1 MRKHLIVTAIEH
13 LRFSSNYGNA
23 LSSCFRAIPN
33 AKTLHTFAGIAL
45 ATALVLSACQRQ
57 AENLVEVTGHL
68 FVFNYR
74 VASATYLLTLKKT
87 GPIPDGSV
95 IIAEFE
101 NPEGGDPLVLNQKIY
116 PIDDKI
122 ALQSEKL
129 HCVRKDR
136 PYSVSVRLV
145 DKDGKVLQELKTQFR
160 SDLDQTVLPS
170 KPLVVGAL
178 YDKNPEVF
186 KPDGSVDFSNTDKCP
201 T

>member
-1 MRKHLIVTAIEH
+1 MRNYWIVMAAAA
-13 LRFSSNYGNA
+13 A
-23 LSSCFRAIPN
+23 L
-33 AKTLHTFAGIAL
+33 L
-45 ATALVLSACQRQ
+45 LSACQRQ

-101 NPEGGDPLVLNQKIY
+101 NPQGGDPLVLNQKIY

-160 SDLDQTVLPS
+160 SDLDQTVL
-170 KPLVVGAL
+170 
-178 YDKNPEVF
+178 
-186 KPDGSVDFSNTDKCP
+186 
-201 T
+201 

>member
-1 MRKHLIVTAIEH
+1 MRKHCILMVPEH
-13 LRFSSNYGNA
+13 FRFSARHGNA
-23 LSSCFRAIPN
+23 LSFCLSAIPD
-33 AKTLHTFAGIAL
+33 AKPLRTFAGIAL
-45 ATALVLSACQRQ
+45 VAGLMLSACQRQ

-101 NPEGGDPLVLNQKIY
+101 NPQGGDPLVLNQKIY

-122 ALQSEKL
+122 ALQSENL

-201 T
+201 A

>member
-1 MRKHLIVTAIEH
+1 MRKHWIVMA
-13 LRFSSNYGNA
+13 A
-23 LSSCFRAIPN
+23 V
-33 AKTLHTFAGIAL
+33 AGL
-45 ATALVLSACQRQ
+45 MLSACQRQ

-129 HCVRKDR
+129 HCVRKGPPLFRECPAGRQGRQGVAGIEDAVPVRPRPDR
-136 PYSVSVRLV
+136 PAEQAARA
-145 DKDGKVLQELKTQFR
+145 R
-160 SDLDQTVLPS
+160 R
-170 KPLVVGAL
+170 AL
-178 YDKNPEVF
+178 
-186 KPDGSVDFSNTDKCP
+186 
-201 T
+201 

>member
-1 MRKHLIVTAIEH
+1 MRKYMIVTVA
-13 LRFSSNYGNA
+13 A
-23 LSSCFRAIPN
+23 
-33 AKTLHTFAGIAL
+33 AGLLL
-45 ATALVLSACQRQ
+45 AGCQRQ

-170 KPLVVGAL
+170 KPLVLGAL
-178 YDKNPEVF
+178 YEKNPEVF

-201 T
+201 A

>member
-1 MRKHLIVTAIEH
+1 MRKHLIVTAT
-13 LRFSSNYGNA
+13 
-23 LSSCFRAIPN
+23 AI
-33 AKTLHTFAGIAL
+33 G
-45 ATALVLSACQRQ
+45 LVLSACQRE

-74 VASATYLLTLKKT
+74 VASATYLLMLKKT

-101 NPEGGDPLVLNQKIY
+101 NPQGGAPLVLNQKVY

-122 ALQSEKL
+122 ALQSQNL

-136 PYSVSVRLV
+136 PYTVNVRLV

-170 KPLVVGAL
+170 KPLVVGAF

-201 T
+201 A

>member
-1 MRKHLIVTAIEH
+1 MKRRSIIT
-13 LRFSSNYGNA
+13 
-23 LSSCFRAIPN
+23 
-33 AKTLHTFAGIAL
+33 AL
-45 ATALVLSACQRQ
+45 AAAGLLLSACQRE
-57 AENLVEVTGHL
+57 AESMLEVTGHL

-170 KPLVVGAL
+170 KPLVLGAL
-178 YDKNPEVF
+178 YEKNPEVF
-186 KPDGSVDFSNTDKCP
+186 KPDGTVDFSNTDKCP
-201 T
+201 A

>member
-1 MRKHLIVTAIEH
+1 MRNYWIMMAATAA
-13 LRFSSNYGNA
+13 LL
-23 LSSCFRAIPN
+23 LSS
-33 AKTLHTFAGIAL
+33 
-45 ATALVLSACQRQ
+45 CQRQ

-87 GPIPDGSV
+87 GPIPDGSL

-101 NPEGGDPLVLNQKIY
+101 NPQGGAPLVLNQKIY

-122 ALQSEKL
+122 ALQSENL

-136 PYSVSVRLV
+136 PYTVNVRLV
-145 DKDGKVLQELKTQFR
+145 DKDGKVLQQLKTEFR

-178 YDKNPEVF
+178 YEKNPEVF

-201 T
+201 E

>member
-1 MRKHLIVTAIEH
+1 MRKYMIVTVA
-13 LRFSSNYGNA
+13 A
-23 LSSCFRAIPN
+23 
-33 AKTLHTFAGIAL
+33 AGLLL
-45 ATALVLSACQRQ
+45 AGCQRQ

-74 VASATYLLTLKKT
+74 VASATYLLTLKKA

-170 KPLVVGAL
+170 KPLVLGAL
-178 YDKNPEVF
+178 YEKNPEVF
-186 KPDGSVDFSNTDKCP
+186 KPDGTVDFSNTDKCP
-201 T
+201 A